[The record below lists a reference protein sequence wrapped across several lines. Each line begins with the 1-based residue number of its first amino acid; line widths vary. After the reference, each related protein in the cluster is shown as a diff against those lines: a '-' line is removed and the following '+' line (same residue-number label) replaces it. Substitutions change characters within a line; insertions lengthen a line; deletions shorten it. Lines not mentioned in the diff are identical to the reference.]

1 MRFLW
6 FLCLI
11 ITSALIFFNFT
22 NPFVWAMAAALFL
35 MPLVSFILRLVAT
48 KYVSVSLLAPAP
60 SVYVNEEFDV
70 IVKIYNSSILPVPM
84 ITAEA
89 EIHSAYSKEIQT
101 ASLSLA
107 GKSGGQLIFR
117 LKAPHCS
124 VVEVSIKGVWSSSYN
139 KGFYKS
145 LKLRGGALYIP
156 IIPSGRKWF
165 RDVPPLVNSPTERK
179 LDEIIIQKRAQSG
192 EFSGVRLF
200 SDGDRESRIH
210 WKLSAKSEELYVR
223 DFNDEITLNILLI
236 VKAPDVTIAPPPLT
250 DRIFNDAGRF
260 AAILTDEGISC
271 SMILEGYDAAP
282 RPVANRAQVD
292 TALAEMINLTFTKEA
307 NSGLSH
313 IENASVFDF
322 VLTVNPEE
330 INASDNGHI

>member
-48 KYVSVSLLAPAP
+48 KYVSVSLRAPAGA
-60 SVYVNEEFDV
+60 VCVNDEFDV
-70 IVKIYNSSILPVPM
+70 IVEFYNKSFLPVPM

-89 EIHSAYSKEIQT
+89 EIHSAYSQELQT

-124 VVEVSIKGVWSSSYN
+124 VVEVSIRGVWSSSYS

-145 LKLRGGALYIP
+145 LKLSDGAVFIP
-156 IIPSGRKWF
+156 IIPSGRQWC

-179 LDEIIIQKRAQSG
+179 IDEIIIQKRAQSG

-200 SDGDRESRIH
+200 TDGDRESRIH

-223 DFNDEITLNILLI
+223 DFNDEMTLTILLI
-236 VKAPDVTIAPPPLT
+236 VIPTDVTVTPPILT
-250 DRIFNDAGRF
+250 DRIFGDAGRF
-260 AAILTDEGISC
+260 AAILTDEGINC
-271 SMILEGYDAAP
+271 SMILQGYDAAP
-282 RPVANRAQVD
+282 RPVENRAQIDDVLSD
-292 TALAEMINLTFTKEA
+292 MITLTFTKEA
-307 NSGLSH
+307 NSGLAH
-313 IENASVFDF
+313 IENASAFDF
-322 VLTVNPEE
+322 VLTVDPEE
-330 INASDNGHI
+330 INFADK